1 MRSLETAA
9 QAGCLIVLALA
20 GVVVTEAALAGFPAI
35 RSGELP
41 VWGLKVR
48 CYLARCEGTLAPA
61 MHRPPPC
68 SGKTIAPV
76 SLTCLT
82 RLLLLC

>member
-41 VWGLKVR
+41 VWGLK
-48 CYLARCEGTLAPA
+48 ARAQP
-61 MHRPPPC
+61 
-68 SGKTIAPV
+68 S
-76 SLTCLT
+76 
-82 RLLLLC
+82 

>member
-1 MRSLETAA
+1 MALPCDTCRMRSLETAA

-41 VWGLKVR
+41 VWGLK
-48 CYLARCEGTLAPA
+48 ARAQPF
-61 MHRPPPC
+61 
-68 SGKTIAPV
+68 
-76 SLTCLT
+76 
-82 RLLLLC
+82 